1 MRLLA
6 LETAYDVCGAALV
19 DDTGV
24 EALEEQRAP
33 RRHNEVLA
41 PAVGRLLSGAG
52 RRFDDLDGI
61 ALSAGP
67 GSYTGLRVGMSYAKG
82 LAYGTG
88 LPVIPVP
95 SLPSLLEGEEIDSPD
110 WVAAWSHGRNVYA
123 VQPEGNDRWGEVYFM
138 GWDDFARRAAGG
150 TVAGYLLDRFQ
161 PGSSISVV
169 ETCPSAAKVGKFALA
184 RRLPPASDLA
194 ALVPD
199 YHHEYQVRLSSHA
212 HSGNP

>member
-19 DDTGV
+19 SDSGI
-24 EALEEQRAP
+24 EALEEQLAP

-41 PAVGRLLSGAG
+41 PAVGRLLAGAG

-82 LAYGTG
+82 LAFGTG

-95 SLPSLLEGEEIDSPD
+95 TLPSLLDGEEIDSPD
-110 WVAAWSHGRNVYA
+110 WVATWSHGRNVYA
-123 VQPEGNDRWGEVYFM
+123 VQPKGNAWWGEVRFM
-138 GWDDFARRAAGG
+138 GWDEFARLAEGQS
-150 TVAGYLLDRFQ
+150 VAGYLLDRFQ
-161 PGSSISVV
+161 PGPSITVL
-169 ETCPSAAKVGKFALA
+169 ETCPSAVKVGKFALV
-184 RRLPPASDLA
+184 RRLEPASDLA

-199 YHHEYQVRLSSHA
+199 YHHEYQVRLSNHA
-212 HSGNP
+212 HSGSP

>member
-19 DDTGV
+19 GDAGL
-24 EALEEQRAP
+24 EALEEQLAP

-41 PAVGRLLSGAG
+41 PAVRRLLDGAG
-52 RRFDDLDGI
+52 RRLADLDGI

-82 LAYGTG
+82 LAFGTG

-95 SLPSLLEGEEIDSPD
+95 SLPSLLEGEEIDRPD

-123 VQPEGNDRWGEVYFM
+123 VQPEGNEQWGEVFFK
-138 GWDDFARRAAGG
+138 GWDDFARDAAGK
-150 TVAGYLLDRFQ
+150 TVAGYLLQRFQ
-161 PGSSISVV
+161 PYPGISIV
-169 ETCPSAAKVGKFALA
+169 EICPSAAKVGKFALA
-184 RRLPPASDLA
+184 KRLRPASDLA
-194 ALVPD
+194 TLVPV
-199 YHHEYQVRLSSHA
+199 YHHEYQVRLSGYA
-212 HSGNP
+212 NSGSP